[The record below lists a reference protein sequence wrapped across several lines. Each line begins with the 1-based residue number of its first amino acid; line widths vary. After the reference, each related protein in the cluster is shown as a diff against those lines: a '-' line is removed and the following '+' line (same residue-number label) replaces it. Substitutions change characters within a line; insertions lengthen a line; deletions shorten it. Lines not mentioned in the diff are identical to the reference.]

1 MLVRICV
8 SHVYKTSV
16 LHVHKTGVLHVYKTG
31 VLHVFKKRVSHVYKT
46 CVSHDFKKC
55 VSRVCHH
62 PRVERGPCLLS
73 GPGTTSNQRQVPM
86 TPTTNMT
93 PGGRGIFCMERAIY
107 HTNIGSSNSSVQGQS
122 TCMTLREQKLRTK
135 HPWDF
140 LRLEFATYS

>member
-1 MLVRICV
+1 MTSKRGFHMLVRICV

-16 LHVHKTGVLHVYKTG
+16 LHVHKTGVLHV
-31 VLHVFKKRVSHVYKT
+31 FKK
-46 CVSHDFKKC
+46 CVSHDSKKC

-73 GPGTTSNQRQVPM
+73 GAGTMFNQRQVLM

-93 PGGRGIFCMERAIY
+93 PGGRGIFRMERAIY
-107 HTNIGSSNSSVQGQS
+107 HTNIGSSNLSVQGQS